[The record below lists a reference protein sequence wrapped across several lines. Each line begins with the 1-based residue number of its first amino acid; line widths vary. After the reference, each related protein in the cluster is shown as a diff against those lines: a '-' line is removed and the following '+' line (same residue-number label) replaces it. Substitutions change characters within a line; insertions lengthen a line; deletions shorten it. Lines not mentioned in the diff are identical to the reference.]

1 MTASTE
7 TERATF
13 EAVASDDGKWPQAIE
28 RDAKGNYLLMQ
39 TAQGWRWWQEAWQ
52 AARRAPAVP
61 QEPTSKQVVL
71 GAGALLGQPEHTA
84 DNRHPEWHSA
94 VEKVR
99 KVYLAMLAAAPQPPE
114 AAQLD
119 DIGVVDM
126 AQAVDSKE
134 AAHVQ
139 LPEAED
145 EPSSCAYCGQ
155 PSDEP
160 RKPLSDAA
168 IRDLYSEE
176 VCWDMVAPYVIAFA
190 RSIEAAHGIK
200 EQST

>member
-1 MTASTE
+1 MTQSTE
-7 TERATF
+7 QERELKGIEQALRLTR
-13 EAVASDDGKWPQAIE
+13 EAHQHEV
-28 RDAKGNYLLMQ
+28 DAYRQELYKPEGDRKPKDQLHRLGDLICLVQNILHA
-39 TAQGWRWWQEAWQ
+39 AQQ
-52 AARRAPAVP
+52 AARR
-61 QEPTSKQVVL
+61 
-71 GAGALLGQPEHTA
+71 
-84 DNRHPEWHSA
+84 
-94 VEKVR
+94 
-99 KVYLAMLAAAPQPPE
+99 
-114 AAQLD
+114 AQLD

-145 EPSSCAYCGQ
+145 GPSSCAYCGQ

-190 RSIEAAHGIK
+190 RSIEAAHGIQ